1 MFTTFLSAANGA
13 VTSLLLAADNATFK
27 EFGDTLSDLFE
38 TMFTPLISIAVAL
51 CAIWGVYL
59 GFKFWR
65 SGGDENKRKEAK
77 NAVWSFVIGIVVIFL
92 VAVAAPLL
100 IGALT
105 NWMQAQG

>member
-1 MFTTFLSAANGA
+1 MFNFI
-13 VTSLLLAADNATFK
+13 LAATNEFN
-27 EFGDTLSDLFE
+27 EFGEVLSGLFDK
-38 TMFTPLISIAVAL
+38 MFTPLISIAVAL
-51 CAIWGVYL
+51 CAIWGLYL
-59 GFKFWR
+59 GLKFWK

-77 NAVWSFVIGIVVIFL
+77 NAVWMFVIGIIVIFV

>member
-1 MFTTFLSAANGA
+1 MFN
-13 VTSLLLAADNATFK
+13 VLLAATTNEFSTF
-27 EFGDTLSDLFE
+27 GNVLSDLFDK
-38 TMFTPLISIAVAL
+38 MFVPCISIAISL

-77 NAVWSFVIGIVVIFL
+77 NSVWYFIIGIVVIFV

-100 IGALT
+100 IGALSE
-105 NWMQAQG
+105 WMQAQ

>member
-1 MFTTFLSAANGA
+1 MFNS
-13 VTSLLLAADNATFK
+13 VLAATTSNDFK
-27 EFGDTLSDLFE
+27 EFGDVLSGLFDQ
-38 TMFTPLISIAVAL
+38 MFTPLIGIAVAL
-51 CAIWGVYL
+51 CAIWGIFL
-59 GFKFWR
+59 GFKFWK

-77 NAVWSFVIGIVVIFL
+77 NSVWMFVIGIIVIFV